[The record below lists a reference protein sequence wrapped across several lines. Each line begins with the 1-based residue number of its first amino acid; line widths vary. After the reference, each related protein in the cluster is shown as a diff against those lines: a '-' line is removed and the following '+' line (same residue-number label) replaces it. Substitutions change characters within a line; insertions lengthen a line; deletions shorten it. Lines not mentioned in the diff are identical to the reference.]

1 LSSTSKKKS
10 SARKKPSA
18 GHRAAASRKIRMP
31 KAASA
36 SKQRESARTPRRAGS
51 KSVHPRATRHAS
63 PRSADRP
70 AAAPRSPD
78 PPRDFSPDPHHD
90 PSHEAASSS
99 QAPLKSEV
107 KRYLRA
113 QLAALTGGLAPED
126 YLNAWWDWYLNVAAH
141 PQRQAQLA
149 QSAYEKIFDSW
160 QFFASAAGGAPV
172 PPGRENLGFNDA
184 AWNVWPFNVFARTY
198 ANWATWWNQALA
210 PDPAAADAKL
220 ARAGFAGKLLLEAA
234 SPANF
239 LYTNP
244 EILNRTAAESGQNL
258 IRGLKN
264 WLEDAQRAVRGGR
277 APGTE
282 SFEVGKKV
290 AVTPGKVIF
299 RNRLIELLQYTP
311 QTPMVYAEPVLITP
325 AWIMKYY
332 ILDLSPHN
340 SLVRYLVEK
349 GHTVFMISWKNPDAT
364 DRELGIDD
372 YVKLGFLDALLEVRR
387 IVPDQRVHAVGY
399 CIGGTLLTI
408 GATLLAQT
416 GDTSLA
422 SMTLFAAQAD
432 FSEPGELSVFI
443 TPSQI
448 AMLEAMMDRSGV
460 LESERMGAAFALLRS
475 RDLLWGPAIEQYMR
489 GERPKLNDLMAW
501 NADGTRMPW
510 RMHSEYLE
518 RLYLKNELALGT
530 FNSHGQRVDLAN
542 LRLPMFV
549 VGTETDHVAPWRSAY
564 KIRGLTR
571 SSDYTFLLT
580 SGGHNAGIVSG
591 PVHPRRRHRMLTLSN
606 PGETPSPEQ
615 WLKRAPLV
623 EGSWWPEW
631 QRWLVAHSHR
641 AQLPARAPGAGRGRD
656 VAALLDAP
664 GSYVRG

>member
-1 LSSTSKKKS
+1 M
-10 SARKKPSA
+10 P
-18 GHRAAASRKIRMP
+18 P
-31 KAASA
+31 KASA
-36 SKQRESARTPRRAGS
+36 PPTDAGRQLRDVPGDSTPE
-51 KSVHPRATRHAS
+51 PAT
-63 PRSADRP
+63 
-70 AAAPRSPD
+70 
-78 PPRDFSPDPHHD
+78 
-90 PSHEAASSS
+90 SS
-99 QAPLKSEV
+99 QVPLGTEV
-107 KRYLRA
+107 KRYLHA

-126 YLNAWWDWYLNVAAH
+126 YLNAWWDWYLNLATH

-149 QSAYEKIFDSW
+149 QSAYEKLFDSW
-160 QFFASAAGGAPV
+160 QFFASAAGGQALPPAP
-172 PPGRENLGFNDA
+172 GSLGFSDA

-198 ANWATWWNQALA
+198 ANWAAWWRQALT
-210 PDPAAADAKL
+210 PDAATADADL

-244 EILNRTAAESGQNL
+244 ELLNRTAAESGQNL

-282 SFEVGKKV
+282 NFEVGKHV
-290 AVTPGKVIF
+290 AVTAGKVIF
-299 RNRLIELLQYTP
+299 RNRLVEVLQYTP
-311 QTPMVYAEPVLITP
+311 QTPTVYAEPVLITP

-332 ILDLSPHN
+332 ILDLSPRN

-364 DRELGIDD
+364 DRDLGIDG
-372 YVKLGFLDALLEVRR
+372 YVKLGFLDALAEVRR

-399 CIGGTLLTI
+399 CIGGTLLAI
-408 GATLLAQT
+408 AATLLAQA

-422 SMTLFAAQAD
+422 SLTLFAAQAD

-448 AMLEAMMDRSGV
+448 AMLEAMMNRNGV

-475 RDLLWGPAIEQYMR
+475 RDLLWAPAIEQYMR

-530 FNSHGQRVDLAN
+530 FNSHGQRIDLGN

-564 KIRGLTR
+564 KFRALTR
-571 SSDYTFLLT
+571 SRDYTFLLT

-591 PVHPRRRHRMLTLSN
+591 PVHPRRRHRMLTLN
-606 PGETPSPEQ
+606 DPAQTPTAEE
-615 WLKRAPLV
+615 WLKRAPLI

-631 QRWLVAHSHR
+631 QRWLVSHSHR
-641 AQLPARAPGAGRGRD
+641 ARVPARIPVAARGRD
-656 VAALLDAP
+656 AAALPDAP